1 MNICISDNLSFLR
14 HKNGYTLETLAEIMS
29 VSRQTIAKWEIGDSL
44 PDIINCARLASL
56 YKISLD
62 ELVYKPLRD
71 LTANDFSP
79 KHDRVCGVVEISPEG
94 NINMPDSVMEMFD
107 INAGDKILLLAD
119 KAQGIALVKCNFF

>member
-14 HKNGYTLETLAEIMS
+14 QKNGYTLETLAEIIS

-44 PDIINCARLASL
+44 PDIINCTRLASL

-71 LTANDFSP
+71 LTVNDFSP
-79 KHDRVCGVVEISPEG
+79 KNNRVCGVVDISEEG
-94 NINMPDSVMEMFD
+94 NINMPKSVMEMFD
-107 INAGDKILLLAD
+107 IHSGDKILMLAD
-119 KAQGIALVKCNFF
+119 KEQGIALVKCNFF